1 LNITIPFVFFTIAI
15 IQIGIFINSI
25 SIIKIYP
32 NEKAL
37 KYWAGSLI
45 LSSIGIIAIAAG
57 AMLAASLHRGTF
69 FSTVSN
75 TIHFVSIISLIF
87 YTKNLKEKTTAK
99 DNKIFTLL
107 TIFYFFGFEVIRKN
121 GDFIERQTFTACM
134 GAIAY
139 FVLLLEIKQQKLFN
153 DSYYLKVFAITSF
166 IEFILLIIRVIVLL
180 SNDYGFID
188 SLNDA
193 PLFPVLL
200 LWILLMVNVWSYISI
215 NGYWTERI
223 SNLNT
228 TNLIENTKIKLL
240 LNEKYKLINSLMTAN
255 KTAISGALSAS
266 IAHEINQP
274 LGAMKINSQHLNLLL
289 KSKKEKIL
297 VKKIIKDNDRAAKI
311 ITTLKGI
318 FLNNNPTYRSER
330 FDIFIASLEPF
341 FKELIREKNIR
352 IKFLLN
358 SGVSVNMNPDEIRQ
372 VLSNLIQNSID
383 ALSLT
388 SKKNKTIEIKT
399 SVKNSKLICSVSD
412 NGPGISKKMQSKLFA
427 LYESSKIS
435 NSGIGLWLSNY
446 IVTKHKGSLIL
457 NKARANGAEFII
469 ELPVTNN
476 VC

>member
-1 LNITIPFVFFTIAI
+1 LNITIPFIFFTIAI

-45 LSSIGIIAIAAG
+45 LSSIGITAIALG
-57 AMLAASLHRGTF
+57 AMMAASLHRGTF
-69 FSTVSN
+69 FSTISN
-75 TIHFVSIISLIF
+75 TIHFISIISLIF
-87 YTKNLKEKTTAK
+87 YAKNLKEEITAK
-99 DNKIFTLL
+99 DKKVFTLL
-107 TIFYFFGFEVIRKN
+107 TIFYFFGFEIIRKN
-121 GDFIERQTFTACM
+121 GDFIDRQTFTACM
-134 GAIAY
+134 GVIAY

-153 DSYYLKVFAITSF
+153 DSYYLKVFAITSI
-166 IEFILLIIRVIVLL
+166 IEFILIIIRVIALL

-193 PLFPVLL
+193 PLIPTLL

-240 LNEKYKLINSLMTAN
+240 LNEKYKLINSLVTAN
-255 KTAISGALSAS
+255 KTAISAALSAS

-274 LGAMKINSQHLNLLL
+274 LGAMKTNSQHLNLLI
-289 KSKKEKIL
+289 KGKKEKIL
-297 VKKIIKDNDRAAKI
+297 IKNIIKDNDRAAKI
-311 ITTLKGI
+311 ITTLKSM
-318 FLNNNPTYRSER
+318 FSNNKSIYRSEI
-330 FDIFIASLEPF
+330 FDTFVQSLEPI
-341 FKELIREKNIR
+341 FKESIKEKNIR

-358 SGVSVNMNPDEIRQ
+358 SSAKVNMNTDELRQ
-372 VLSNLIQNSID
+372 VFSNLIQNSID

-388 SKKNKTIEIKT
+388 SKKNKVIEIKT
-399 SVKNSKLICSVSD
+399 FTKNNKLFCSVTD
-412 NGPGISKKMQSKLFA
+412 NGPGISRKMQGKIFK

-435 NSGIGLWLSNY
+435 NSGIGLWLSKY
-446 IVTKHKGSLIL
+446 IITRHKGSLSV
-457 NKARANGAEFII
+457 NKAYLSGAEFLI
-469 ELPVTNN
+469 ELPISNN
-476 VC
+476 V